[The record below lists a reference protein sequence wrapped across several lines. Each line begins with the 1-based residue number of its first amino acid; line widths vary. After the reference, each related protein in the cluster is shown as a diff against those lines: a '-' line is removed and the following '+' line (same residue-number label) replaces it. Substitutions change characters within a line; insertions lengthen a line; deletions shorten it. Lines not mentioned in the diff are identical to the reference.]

1 LRPVAAFAPALA
13 PAIATA
19 GSFLFSSTAF
29 AQEETKGM
37 PQLDFTNPLMLS
49 QVVWLGVI
57 FLALYLL
64 LAKWALPQVSE
75 VLAERAATIGRDLE
89 SAQAAKNEAD
99 AYVAELTAATRH
111 AHADAQRQIAEAV
124 EAAKAAA
131 AAQAT
136 EMNARLEAQLAAAER
151 QIAEARATALGAL
164 RQVATET
171 AATVV
176 NRLTGMTPDVHAVSA
191 VVGNVLAAR
200 GQG

>member
-19 GSFLFSSTAF
+19 GSVLFSSAAF
-29 AQEETKGM
+29 AQEQTKGM
-37 PQLDFTNPLMLS
+37 PQLDFANPLTLS

-75 VLAERAATIGRDLE
+75 VLAARAATIGRDLE
-89 SAQAAKNEAD
+89 AAQAAKAEAD
-99 AYVAELTAATRH
+99 AYVAELTAATRQ
-111 AHADAQRQIAEAV
+111 AHADAQREIADAV

-131 AAQAT
+131 AAQAA
-136 EMNARLEAQLAAAER
+136 EMNARLEAQLVAAER
-151 QIAEARATALGAL
+151 QIAAARATALGAL

-171 AATVV
+171 ATTVV
-176 NRLTGMTPDVHAVSA
+176 NRLTGMAPDVRAIDA